1 MTAARRPRSRK
12 APPRRRGLRAV
23 SVIVL
28 FFTGAGLLMLL
39 LLASP
44 GTGAGGGAVG
54 SVRSFIYGM
63 LGFLGFL
70 PPLALLLCSARL
82 LKPGI
87 LPGAFQF
94 LHGLSVNLLFLSA
107 LTDMVGRRIN
117 PALAWKPGGALA
129 GRAVD
134 VLSGWAGP
142 VFGYLILLLG
152 FVLSLMV
159 FTGWD
164 IAGDLASVPVRRP
177 GSGRRVQDVPGRV
190 PLQMPSDGGNNWS
203 RTKEAGPPPEVPSF
217 LPDPASKTDGIRT
230 REEEP
235 PCEDPPA
242 RRAIDPAVPAPPVD
256 TGEPLAGST
265 EPGPVTADLRPRS
278 GGVDGGRPAP
288 PGVLP
293 PETVLMS
300 PSSTS
305 RSGVSEAELRE
316 RAGLLVRKL
325 SEFGVACEIVDYRPG
340 PVLTRFE
347 LRPGPGVKV
356 NSIVGRTD
364 DLALALKASRIRI
377 LAPIPGRD
385 AVGIEVPNPVPEAV
399 FLREILRS
407 VSGEAL
413 PVALGRRMEGEP
425 IVVDIA
431 EMPHLLVAG
440 ATGQGK
446 SVCLHTII
454 CTLLMKKRPDE
465 VRLALI
471 DPKRG
476 AEFRNY
482 EDLPHLWSPVITN
495 AREAK
500 LLLEDLVNTMENRY
514 VRLSQNGVRSISE
527 YNREI
532 APKPDSTG
540 PMPYIVL
547 IIDELADFMVT
558 SASEI
563 EQPIVRLAQ
572 MARAVGIHLV
582 LATQRPSVDV
592 ITGIIKANFPSR
604 IAFMVSS
611 KTDSRTILDMN
622 GAEALLGKGD
632 MLFLHSSSPEP
643 LRVQGSLVTTRE
655 IRQVVND
662 WRQQDLQYQF
672 AFDPAVLS
680 GGNNPDPV
688 GLDAD
693 DPLIQKARELVIRY
707 QIGSTSLLQRK
718 LRLGFSRA
726 GRIMDELEER
736 GVVGPSRDGRARKV
750 LVSREEAGL
759 VAPVDTPEEDG
770 S

>member
-1 MTAARRPRSRK
+1 MTTRRRPGSKRVQ
-12 APPRRRGLRAV
+12 PRRRGLRAV
-23 SVIVL
+23 SVVVL
-28 FFTGAGLLMLL
+28 FFAGAGLLI
-39 LLASP
+39 LLAVP
-44 GTGAGGGAVG
+44 GLGAGGGAAG
-54 SVRSFIYGM
+54 AVRSFIYRI

-82 LKPGI
+82 LRPGI

-117 PALAWKPGGALA
+117 PVLAWKPGGALA

-134 VLSGWAGP
+134 VLAGWAGP
-142 VFGYLILLLG
+142 VFAYLILLMG

-164 IAGDLASVPVRRP
+164 IAGDLASVPVRIPRVNT
-177 GSGRRVQDVPGRV
+177 GRRGPDEQGRV
-190 PLQMPSDGGNNWS
+190 PLPAVTESGNTWS
-203 RTKEAGPPPEVPSF
+203 RVKESGPPPEVPGF
-217 LPDPASKTDGIRT
+217 LPATAVKEAFARPGG
-230 REEEP
+230 EEP
-235 PCEDPPA
+235 PDEDPPVRHTVA
-242 RRAIDPAVPAPPVD
+242 SRQHAAAEEPGEHVEEPVPSDPAAVGHP
-256 TGEPLAGST
+256 GS
-265 EPGPVTADLRPRS
+265 GPVEE
-278 GGVDGGRPAP
+278 GRPAP

-305 RSGVSEAELRE
+305 KSGVSEAELRE

-514 VRLSQNGVRSISE
+514 VRLSQNGVRSIAE
-527 YNREI
+527 YNREM
-532 APKPDSTG
+532 AAKPDSTG

-643 LRVQGSLVTTRE
+643 LRVQGSLVTTKE
-655 IRQVVND
+655 IRQIVND

-750 LVSREEAGL
+750 LVTREEAGL